1 MAEEVA
7 PVVVGDEV
15 DAGAQHHRGAIR
27 WTNVMSGFL
36 LRRMC
41 QLISSEVR
49 TDKGFKEVHLN
60 QVAKDLQE
68 FTGNDVTGVQ
78 VYNHLR
84 KWRQRWV
91 KVSKLRE
98 LSGAH
103 WDEDNFM
110 IVLEQEHYNGHVKA
124 HPKDADFLNKPI
136 ENYEQMMTI
145 FGSGIAT
152 GKFAMGSNE
161 PLGCLS
167 DCGESSM
174 KADQFDE
181 EKPTKARNGV
191 AKTQGEGSKSDVGN
205 KRKRSCFEESKVM
218 VLTKMT
224 QAVNNV
230 AEAIRETKIEDVHPE
245 LYGSVMYMPDFTEE
259 ALMIAFSHLVDNKV

>member
-1 MAEEVA
+1 MVKEVA
-7 PVVVGDEV
+7 PVVVGDKV
-15 DAGAQHHRGAIR
+15 DAGAQPHRGAMR
-27 WTNVMSGFL
+27 CTNVMSGFL
-36 LRRMC
+36 LCRMC
-41 QLISSEVR
+41 QLISSGVR

-68 FTGNDVTGVQ
+68 FTENDVIGVQ

-91 KVSKLRE
+91 K
-98 LSGAH
+98 
-103 WDEDNFM
+103 
-110 IVLEQEHYNGHVKA
+110 A

-136 ENYEQMMTI
+136 ENNEQMMTI
-145 FGSGIAT
+145 FGSEMAI

-181 EKPTKARNGV
+181 EKATKAENGV
-191 AKTQGEGSKSDVGN
+191 AKTQSEGNKFDVGN
-205 KRKRSCFEESKVM
+205 KMKRSCLEESEVM

-224 QAVNNV
+224 QTVNNV
-230 AEAIRETKIEDVHPE
+230 AEAIRETKTEDVHPD
-245 LYGSVMYMPDFTEE
+245 LYSSVMYMPGFTEG
-259 ALMIAFSHLVDNKV
+259 ALMVAFSHLVDNKAQDTAFVGMNETHRVLWLKTFLSKHYYV